1 MLRAFRW
8 ICIALLSSTVASACG
23 GTIVEDANSE
33 DAGGSAGSSGSGGSG
48 ASGGASTGGSGPTG
62 GSGGMILDG
71 GLNNPEGGFDPDAA
85 CYASYY
91 PAEPLPRGMMV
102 LVDRSVSMMDD
113 SKWDAVRDGLL
124 GFAASPNTDGLSLAI
139 RSFPAPPTATI
150 PTTCTSDV
158 DCGLYGPC
166 LPGTNGC
173 AGSFSPNASC
183 DPLDY
188 APELP
193 FAALPGAFPTIES
206 TVQGLTADGDSTPTT
221 PALEGAATHAEGFS
235 PTPDALAD
243 LVLLTDGE
251 PTGCTTN
258 SVAAAAAIASDALAT
273 TRPIRT
279 FVIAIGA
286 DPAMAEE
293 IASAGGTAP
302 ASLVSPG
309 PDAAQAVQSALEAA
323 YRTTCAYRLPPFE
336 APNEIYAVNMVIQ
349 EAGEPEMLV
358 YNVGSA
364 AGCNEFDEL
373 GWYYDDPAS
382 PSRIEFCPDACA
394 LAQQP
399 SFEVTIIVGCL
410 TMELP

>member
-8 ICIALLSSTVASACG
+8 FCIALLSSTFTSACG
-23 GTIVEDANSE
+23 GTIVEDARAEN
-33 DAGGSAGSSGSGGSG
+33 AGGSAGSGGSGGYGGSG
-48 ASGGASTGGSGPTG
+48 ASGGTSTG

-71 GLNNPEGGFDPDAA
+71 GPNLEAGIHPDVV
-85 CYASYY
+85 CSASYY
-91 PAEPLPRGMMV
+91 PAEPIPRGMMV
-102 LVDRSVSMMDD
+102 LVDRSVSMMDEN
-113 SKWDAVRDGLL
+113 KWDAVREGLL
-124 GFAASPNTDGLSLAI
+124 GFAASSNTDGLSLAI
-139 RSFPAPPTATI
+139 RSFPAAPTATI

-166 LPGTNGC
+166 LPGASGC
-173 AGSFSPNASC
+173 AGSYSPNASC

-193 FAALPGAFPTIES
+193 FATLPDAFPTIES

-251 PTGCTTN
+251 PIGCTTN
-258 SVAAAAAIASDALAT
+258 SVAFAAAIASDALASP
-273 TRPIRT
+273 RPIRT
-279 FVIAIGA
+279 FVIAVGA

-302 ASLVSPG
+302 ASMVSPG

-323 YRTTCAYRLPPFE
+323 YQSTCAFRLPPFE
-336 APNEIYAVNMVIQ
+336 DPNELYAVNMVIQ
-349 EAGEPEMLV
+349 ESGDEETLV

-394 LAQQP
+394 LARQP
-399 SFEVTIIVGCL
+399 SFEVSIIVACL
-410 TMELP
+410 TLESP